1 MKYVRLF
8 MTEDLALPHQIIN
21 EENTVKMMTLLFP
34 LSKKKNEQLEDYKEA
49 SIIFHNIFK
58 ENNSALRGK
67 FFREPLIQHLW
78 SKLFIIECGE
88 VCKQYLRK
96 VRGQPD

>member
-1 MKYVRLF
+1 
-8 MTEDLALPHQIIN
+8 MTKDLALPSQIIN
-21 EENTVKMMTLLFP
+21 EENTVKMITLLFP
-34 LSKKKNEQLEDYKEA
+34 LSKKKNEQLEEFKEA
-49 SIIFHNIFK
+49 SKLFHSIFK
-58 ENNSALRGK
+58 ENNSTLRDK

-96 VRGQPD
+96 IRGQQD